1 MTATGPDGFQL
12 GGSDNAVAK
21 LNVYSLRSL
30 IVLIEMLQVVTAGD
44 VVFLLL

>member
-30 IVLIEMLQVVTAGD
+30 IVLIEMLLARDTTD
-44 VVFLLL
+44 SCM